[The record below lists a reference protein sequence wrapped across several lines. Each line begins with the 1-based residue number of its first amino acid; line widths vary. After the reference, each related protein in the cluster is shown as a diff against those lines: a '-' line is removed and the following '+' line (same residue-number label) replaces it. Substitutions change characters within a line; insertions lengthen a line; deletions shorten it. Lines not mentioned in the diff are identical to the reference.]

1 MHFRT
6 ISYFLIFL
14 LTISEIISFPFVDG
28 GDGTIKDVA
37 NNLVW
42 QKCSKNQINFTSCI
56 GTASKIDWGSALLYC
71 SSLSLASKSWRLPNI
86 NELYTL
92 VDLTKK
98 SEPVIKSSIFPN
110 TQAEKY
116 WSSTTVI
123 YDSNKNRAFII
134 SFNKG
139 EQDLQTKTSTAYVRC
154 VSGP

>member
-1 MHFRT
+1 MYIWTMR
-6 ISYFLIFL
+6 YFFIFL

-28 GDGTIKDVA
+28 GDGTIKDLA

-42 QKCSKNQINFTSCI
+42 QKCSKNQINFNSCI
-56 GTASKIDWGSALLYC
+56 GTASKIDWGSALIYC
-71 SSLSLASKSWRLPNI
+71 SSLSLGSKSWRLPNI

-92 VDLTKK
+92 VDFTKK
-98 SEPVIKSSIFPN
+98 TQPVIKISIFPN

-139 EQDLQTKTSTAYVRC
+139 EQDILSKTSTAYVRC